1 MSQNNIVLVGKID
14 SINFYKK
21 NYKKACNSFWVIR
34 PAFLYLFTVAL

>member
-14 SINFYKK
+14 SI
-21 NYKKACNSFWVIR
+21 NSFWVIR